1 MGCSQLSPSPPLVEG
16 ETMAEEISHPS
27 PLEEISLNTGRQ
39 SGPRCINKQS
49 ILGLSCLLYLGPCG
63 PRCINKTIELGN
75 NFLNRSEPSSPMIR
89 AQSTEEMR
97 ADLELVNLGKE
108 NLGGEEEGSPLFKR
122 PSSLCVKTP
131 VSLKTCHTN
140 LLRVLC

>member
-1 MGCSQLSPSPPLVEG
+1 MVSG
-16 ETMAEEISHPS
+16 EPT
-27 PLEEISLNTGRQ
+27 
-39 SGPRCINKQS
+39 KQS
-49 ILGLSCLLYLGPCG
+49 
-63 PRCINKTIELGN
+63 

-89 AQSTEEMR
+89 AQSPEEMK

-131 VSLKTCHTN
+131 VSLAPCYICSDFSVNKPN
-140 LLRVLC
+140 R

>member
-1 MGCSQLSPSPPLVEG
+1 
-16 ETMAEEISHPS
+16 
-27 PLEEISLNTGRQ
+27 
-39 SGPRCINKQS
+39 
-49 ILGLSCLLYLGPCG
+49 
-63 PRCINKTIELGN
+63 
-75 NFLNRSEPSSPMIR
+75 MIR

-131 VSLKTCHTN
+131 VSLAPAPTSLLTN
-140 LLRVLC
+140 PTGKDSHGRLHFNPSLQGGQGKGSGEKSREKVC